1 MFGMLEMGRRC
12 QQKIRRGGEHY
23 ITRSPIEAAF
33 RFLLGERGG
42 QEPKLK
48 IETEKKKKN
57 NAGKDILLHNSSS
70 VSG

>member
-12 QQKIRRGGEHY
+12 QQKTRRGGEHY

-33 RFLLGERGG
+33 RLLLGERGG

-48 IETEKKKKN
+48 IETEKKKK
-57 NAGKDILLHNSSS
+57 K
-70 VSG
+70 